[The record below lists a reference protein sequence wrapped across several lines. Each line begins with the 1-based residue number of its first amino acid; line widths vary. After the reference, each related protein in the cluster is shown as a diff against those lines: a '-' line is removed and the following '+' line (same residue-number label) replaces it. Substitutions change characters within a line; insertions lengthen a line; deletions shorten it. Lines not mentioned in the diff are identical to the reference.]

1 MKKLPIG
8 ISTLKD
14 ILDGGYAYVDKTPHV
29 LKLANSGKYFFLS
42 RPRRF
47 GKSLLLNTLSEVF
60 AGNEALFRGLHI
72 HPHWDWA
79 VKFPVIHISFGGG
92 VLRNRA
98 ELDRRI
104 QTILKDNQRNLQI
117 HCDDTE
123 DTSYC
128 FADLIRKAKEQYGQ
142 GAVVLV
148 DEYDK
153 PILDNITDPETAA
166 EMRNGLRNFYSVI
179 KNSDEHMRFAFLTGV
194 SKFSKVSVFSG
205 LNNLKDITLDPAF
218 SSVCGYTQTEL
229 EHTFAE
235 HLQGVDLVEVK
246 DWYNGYQWLGEGVYN
261 PFDILLFLDTGKIFR
276 PYWFETGT
284 PSFLVSL
291 LKSGR
296 HHVPDL
302 ENLEVSSTQLSD
314 FDIDHILL
322 ETLLFQTGYL
332 TIKSEVT
339 LFEETVFLLN
349 YPNREVRSTFNQM
362 VLGRYLLE
370 RPPERLPVMR
380 ALLANDFEALQQRF
394 TALFAG
400 IANDNYR
407 KNPIAEYEGYYAAVM
422 YAYLCSLGIDAIA
435 EDTSSRGRIDLTL
448 RFKLPGGQKQVY
460 IFEFKVIEGELGDGS
475 ALRQLQDKRYAEKY
489 DDGENRIFL
498 VGMEFS
504 KATRNIV
511 GFDWQAF
518 SVG

>member
-8 ISTLKD
+8 ISTLRD
-14 ILDGGYAYVDKTPHV
+14 ILDGGYAYVDKTRHV
-29 LKLANSGKYFFLS
+29 LKLADSGKYFFLS

-60 AGNEALFRGLHI
+60 AGNEALFRGLYI

-79 VKFPVIHISFGGG
+79 VKFPVIHLSFGSGI
-92 VLRNRA
+92 LRTP
-98 ELDRRI
+98 EQLDQHI
-104 QTILKDNQRNLQI
+104 ADALQRNQERLGV
-117 HCDDTE
+117 HCE
-123 DTSYC
+123 QNHSVTSY
-128 FADLIRKAKEQYGQ
+128 FADLIRKVKVQYGQ
-142 GAVVLV
+142 GAVVLI

-153 PILDNITDPETAA
+153 PILDNITAPETAA

-179 KNSDEHMRFAFLTGV
+179 KDSDEHMRFAFLTGV

-218 SSVCGYTQTEL
+218 SSVCGYTQIEL
-229 EHTFAE
+229 EQTFTE
-235 HLQGVDLVEVK
+235 HLQGVDLAEVK

-261 PFDILLFLDTGKIFR
+261 PFDILLFLSTGKSFR

-296 HHVPDL
+296 YHMPDF

-448 RFKLPGGQKQVY
+448 RFKQPSGQKQVY
-460 IFEFKVIEGELGDGS
+460 IFEFKVIEGETGDGS

-489 DDGENRIFL
+489 DDGDNRIFL

-511 GFDWQAF
+511 GFEWQAW
-518 SVG
+518 SA

>member
-14 ILDGGYAYVDKTPHV
+14 ILDGGYAYVDKTQHV
-29 LKLANSGKYFFLS
+29 LNLADSGKYYFLS

-92 VLRNRA
+92 ILRTPEQLDQHIADALQHNQERLGVHCGQNHSVKSHFA
-98 ELDRRI
+98 E
-104 QTILKDNQRNLQI
+104 
-117 HCDDTE
+117 
-123 DTSYC
+123 
-128 FADLIRKAKEQYGQ
+128 LIRKTKAQYGQ
-142 GAVVLV
+142 GAVVLI

-153 PILDNITDPETAA
+153 PILDNITEPETAA

-179 KNSDEHMRFAFLTGV
+179 KDSDEHLRFAFLTGV

-218 SSVCGYTQTEL
+218 SSVCGYTQIEL
-229 EHTFAE
+229 EQTFAE
-235 HLQGVDLVEVK
+235 HLQGVDLAEVK

-261 PFDILLFLDTGKIFR
+261 PFDILLFLSTGKSFR

-296 HHVPDL
+296 YHVPDF

-407 KNPIAEYEGYYAAVM
+407 KNPIADYEGYYAAVM

-448 RFKLPGGQKQVY
+448 RFKLPNGQKQVY
-460 IFEFKVIEGELGDGS
+460 IFEFKVIEGEAGDGS

-489 DDGENRIFL
+489 DDGDRQIFL

-511 GFDWQAF
+511 GFEWRAWAN
-518 SVG
+518 